1 MKKRSAM
8 FRYLLCTFAAG
19 ILISACKKKD
29 SSPVPDTDN
38 GYVNNWIYTTMKQ
51 EYYWNT
57 SITATPD
64 YTKAPYDFFENL
76 LHADDRYSW
85 AVPNYKDLQNS
96 LSGNTKEAGYN
107 VGLFLHDGG
116 TKLGG
121 IIQYV
126 KKNSPA
132 SAAGL
137 KRGQLFFQINNTN
150 FKYSSAT
157 NNADVNAFLD
167 ALGKDHTITVFD
179 HIYSKDG
186 LRDSTSNPTVKNLTV
201 LEYAENPVYM
211 DSVYTIDNKKIG
223 YFVYHFFAPD
233 RGQAGYE
240 NEYDNQV
247 DVVFA
252 KFKAAGVKH
261 LILDLRYNGGGDARS
276 TVNLGS
282 NIVTGLS
289 TTKVFF
295 KREYNAFNTKKYTDA
310 YGAEFFKT
318 YFTNEAN
325 NIGTGLESFIILT
338 SNNSASASE
347 LIINGL
353 RPYMGVWLIGE
364 KTYGKNVGSQT
375 FYKIN
380 DAKNTW
386 GLQPITSKAFNSLGT
401 SDYTNGFAPD
411 QEVLESLA
419 LGDWGNVKEPLLNK
433 ALTKILGHAPL
444 RVASPESVSRTRV
457 QYVGSSQ
464 MNKAYY
470 HILVEPRPGE

>member
-8 FRYLLCTFAAG
+8 FRYLLFTFAAG
-19 ILISACKKKD
+19 ILISACKKND
-29 SSPVPDTDN
+29 SPSVPNTDN
-38 GYVNNWIYTTMKQ
+38 GYVDDWIYKTMKQ

-57 SITATPD
+57 TITASPD
-64 YTKAPYDFFENL
+64 YTKAPLGFFESL

-96 LSGNTKEAGYN
+96 LSGNTKEAGYS
-107 VGLFLHDGG
+107 VGLFLHANG

-137 KRGQLFFQINNTN
+137 KRGQIFFQINNTD
-150 FKYSSAT
+150 FKYSAAT

-167 ALGKDHTITVFD
+167 AMGKDHTLTVFD
-179 HIYSKDG
+179 HTLSKDG
-186 LRDSTSNPTVKNLTV
+186 LRDSTANPVVKNLTV
-201 LEYAENPVYM
+201 VEYSENPVYL
-211 DSVYTIDNKKIG
+211 DSVYTIDGKKIG
-223 YFVYHFFAPD
+223 YFVYNFFAPD
-233 RGQAGYE
+233 RGQTGYE

-247 DVVFA
+247 DAVFA

-261 LILDLRYNGGGDARS
+261 LILDLRYNGGGDSRS
-276 TVNLGS
+276 TINLAS
-282 NIVTGLS
+282 NIVPGLS

-295 KREYNAFNTKKYTDA
+295 RREYNAINMKKYTDA
-310 YGAEFFKT
+310 YGANFFNS
-318 YFTNEAN
+318 YFTDEAN
-325 NIGTGLESFIILT
+325 NIGTGLESFIVLT

-353 RPYMGVWLIGE
+353 KPYMNVWLIGE
-364 KTYGKNVGSQT
+364 RTYGKNVGSQT

-380 DAKNTW
+380 DPKNTW

-401 SDYTNGFAPD
+401 SDYTNGFAPNE
-411 QEVLESLA
+411 EVLESLA
-419 LGDWGNVKEPLLNK
+419 LGDWASVKEPLLNK

>member
-1 MKKRSAM
+1 MRSHL
-8 FRYLLCTFAAG
+8 FQYLLCTLAAG
-19 ILISACKKKD
+19 MFFTACKKKD
-29 SSPVPDTDN
+29 STPTPPDTDN
-38 GYVNNWIYTTMKQ
+38 GYVDDWIYKTMKQ

-57 SITATPD
+57 SITASPD
-64 YTKAPYDFFENL
+64 YSKAPYDFFESL

-96 LSGNTKEAGYN
+96 LSGNTKEGGYS
-107 VGLFLHDGG
+107 VGLFTHDNG

-137 KRGQLFFQINNTN
+137 KRGQLFFQINNKD

-157 NNADVNAFLD
+157 NGTDVNAFLD
-167 ALGKDHTITVFD
+167 AMAANHTLTVFD
-179 HIYSKDG
+179 HIMSKDG
-186 LRDSTSNPTVKNLTV
+186 LRDSTSNPTVKNITV
-201 LEYAENPVYM
+201 VEYSENPVYM
-211 DSVYTIDNKKIG
+211 DSVYTIDGKKIG
-223 YFVYHFFAPD
+223 YFVYNFFAPD

-247 DVVFA
+247 DAVFA

-276 TVNLGS
+276 TINLAS

-295 KREYNAFNTKKYTDA
+295 RREYNAINTKKYTDA
-310 YGAEFFKT
+310 YGADFFKSF
-318 YFTNEAN
+318 FTNEAN
-325 NIGTGLESFIILT
+325 NIGTGLENFIVLV

-353 RPYMGVWLIGE
+353 RPYMNVWLIGE

-380 DAKNTW
+380 DARNTW

-401 SDYTNGFAPD
+401 SDYTNGFTPN
-411 QEVLESLA
+411 EVLLETLA
-419 LGDWGNVKEPLLNK
+419 LGDWGSVKEPLLNK
-433 ALTKILGHAPL
+433 ALTKVLGHAPL
-444 RVASPESVSRTRV
+444 RTASPESLSRTKV
-457 QYVGSSQ
+457 EYVGSSQ

-470 HILVEPRPGE
+470 HVLVEPRP